1 MRVSLDTNVL
11 HQEGF
16 NSQSMRLLQRLIIA
30 GFVKLYISRI
40 VLREHDTKRYTET
53 CSRLQ
58 SVRDNLLEINKAF
71 LKSGAQMSALSRLE
85 SQIEKL
91 APDLDASREASTEAW
106 LRDFQIEIIEADAQ
120 VHELAWDDYFSGN
133 GAFKRAKN
141 REDIPDAVIARSL
154 ERLASDEEELTFI
167 CKDGQLK
174 KFMSEVPGVRVFSEL
189 SEFISSPDAVN
200 KLNELDSHDKAIEA
214 YKAAIASEEF
224 LVGVIKYFSAPESD
238 FQYATWQGEEIESKS
253 GLPLVVYGEPV
264 VKGVVAQSVKSL
276 RFGPVASL
284 APRHYVVPISF
295 TANARF
301 IFLADY
307 NEWLQA
313 PDDVKEWVDVISSDR
328 AGLCKF
334 SALQACEI
342 TGQVDIHFP
351 EGVTPESMLIHANYI
366 GADDSPLDIEFIP
379 GKVVV

>member
-1 MRVSLDTNVL
+1 M
-11 HQEGF
+11 
-16 NSQSMRLLQRLIIA
+16 
-30 GFVKLYISRI
+30 
-40 VLREHDTKRYTET
+40 
-53 CSRLQ
+53 
-58 SVRDNLLEINKAF
+58 
-71 LKSGAQMSALSRLE
+71 
-85 SQIEKL
+85 
-91 APDLDASREASTEAW
+91 
-106 LRDFQIEIIEADAQ
+106 
-120 VHELAWDDYFSGN
+120 
-133 GAFKRAKN
+133 
-141 REDIPDAVIARSL
+141 
-154 ERLASDEEELTFI
+154 
-167 CKDGQLK
+167 
-174 KFMSEVPGVRVFSEL
+174 
-189 SEFISSPDAVN
+189 
-200 KLNELDSHDKAIEA
+200 
-214 YKAAIASEEF
+214 
-224 LVGVIKYFSAPESD
+224 
-238 FQYATWQGEEIESKS
+238 
-253 GLPLVVYGEPV
+253 VYGEPV

-334 SALQACEI
+334 SALQTCEI

>member
-16 NSQSMRLLQRLIIA
+16 KSQSMRLLQRLISA

-40 VLREHDTKRYTET
+40 VLREHDTKRQTET
-53 CSRLQ
+53 CSKLQ
-58 SVRDNLLEINKAF
+58 SARDNLLEINKAF
-71 LKSGAQMSALSRLE
+71 SKSGAQMSVLSKLE
-85 SQIEKL
+85 SEIAKL
-91 APDLDASREASTEAW
+91 APDLDANREASTEAW
-106 LRDFQIEIIEADAQ
+106 LRDFEVEIIEADAKIY
-120 VHELAWDDYFSGN
+120 ESSWDDYFSGG
-133 GAFKRAKN
+133 GAFKRPKN

-154 ERLASDEEELTFI
+154 ERLASDGGELTFI

-174 KFMSEVPGVRVFSEL
+174 KFMSEVSGVQVFSEL
-189 SEFISSPDAVN
+189 SEFISSTDAVR
-200 KLNELDSHDKAIEA
+200 KLDELDSHDKAIEA
-214 YKAAIASEEF
+214 YKAAIGSDEF
-224 LVGVIKYFSAPESD
+224 LTGVVKYFSASGSD
-238 FQYATWQGEEIESKS
+238 FQYATWQGEEIENKS
-253 GLPLVVYGEPV
+253 GLPLVAYGDPV
-264 VKGVVAQSVKSL
+264 VKGVVAPSVTKL
-276 RFGPVASL
+276 RFGPVASI

-328 AGLCKF
+328 VGLCKF
-334 SALQACEI
+334 SALQTCDI
-342 TGQVDIHFP
+342 TGQVDIHLL
-351 EGVTPESMLIHANYI
+351 ESVTPKELLIHAKYI